1 MNNIFKTLF
10 GYSPDEKKRH
20 FKISLVANN
29 TSSQDNKKT
38 YLKSDFDYNL
48 NLFKNKYNSLLSS
61 DINIREF
68 KFNIKNKIFKAAIF
82 FIDGINDSNSIN
94 EFILKPL
101 LRKTKET
108 NLNKN
113 SKTLE
118 LLKYNNISKRK
129 YKLNIKKFD
138 LKNYLYNLII
148 PHSNIKLDNELNTLI
163 SHINKGFTLLLVETL
178 DHAFIIETKSNNF
191 RSIQEP
197 MTEPI
202 IKSSHQGFIEDI
214 RTNTSMIRRI
224 INNENLVLENISVG
238 NITKTDITICYM
250 ENITNES
257 LISEVK
263 FRLNNINIDS
273 ILYLNDIES
282 LIIDNPISIF
292 PQISSTER
300 PDKAAFNIL
309 NGKIVL
315 LINGLPYALII
326 PTIFIDFLSASED
339 NNLNFI
345 FANFLKIIR
354 YISFF
359 IALFLPGFY
368 IAITTFH
375 QELIPSELLFAI
387 TTSRK
392 SIPFPII
399 LEILIMEFS
408 FELLQEASIRVSSSF
423 STTIGIIG
431 ALILGD
437 AAVSAHIVSPILII
451 IVAFTGISSFSIP
464 DYSLKYSVRILRFL
478 FIILGYFSGFLGI
491 GFASFLLFCYMSNL
505 SSFGIDY
512 FSPYIPDKKDSSNNI
527 FTKPIWMKNK
537 RDKFL
542 NTKKPNLEKENSMN
556 WRNY

>member
-10 GYSPDEKKRH
+10 GYFEKENKH
-20 FKISLVANN
+20 DFKIN
-29 TSSQDNKKT
+29 TSSNILPKDNTKT
-38 YLKSDFDYNL
+38 SLKSDFDYNL
-48 NLFKNKYNSLLSS
+48 NLLKTSYNSIISS

-68 KFNIKNKIFKAAIF
+68 KINIKTKIFKAAIF
-82 FIDGINDSNSIN
+82 FIDGITDSTSIN

-101 LRKTKET
+101 FKKDK
-108 NLNKN
+108 NNIKGIYNK
-113 SKTLE
+113 KLE
-118 LLKYNNISKRK
+118 LLKYNNISNKK
-129 YKLNIKKFD
+129 YKLHVKKFD
-138 LKNYLYNLII
+138 VQNYLFNLII
-148 PHSNIKLDNELNTLI
+148 PHSNVKLENDLNKII
-163 SHINKGFTLLLVETL
+163 SYINKGFTLLLIENL
-178 DHAFIIETKSNNF
+178 NQAFLIETKNNNF
-191 RSIQEP
+191 RSISEP

-214 RTNTSMIRRI
+214 RTNTSMLRKI
-224 INNENLVLENISVG
+224 INNENLIFENISVG
-238 NITKTDITICYM
+238 NLTKTDITICYM

-257 LISEVK
+257 LISEIK

-282 LIIDNPISIF
+282 LIVDDPISIF

-309 NGKIVL
+309 NGKVVI

-354 YISFF
+354 YVSFF
-359 IALFLPGFY
+359 IALLLPGFY

-451 IVAFTGISSFSIP
+451 IVAFTGISIFSIP

-491 GFASFLLFCYMSNL
+491 GFASFILFCYMSNL
-505 SSFGIDY
+505 SSFGINY
-512 FSPYIPDKKDSSNNI
+512 FSPYFPDKKDSSNSI
-527 FTKPIWMKNK
+527 FSKPIWKKNK

-542 NTKKPNLEKENSMN
+542 NTKRPNLEKENSIS
-556 WRNY
+556 WRNL

>member
-10 GYSPDEKKRH
+10 GYFEKENKH
-20 FKISLVANN
+20 DFKIN
-29 TSSQDNKKT
+29 TSSNILPKDNTKT
-38 YLKSDFDYNL
+38 SLKSDFDYNL
-48 NLFKNKYNSLLSS
+48 NLLKTSYNSIISS

-68 KFNIKNKIFKAAIF
+68 KINIKTKIFKAAIF
-82 FIDGINDSNSIN
+82 FIDGITDSTSIN

-101 LRKTKET
+101 FKKDK
-108 NLNKN
+108 NNIKGIYNK
-113 SKTLE
+113 KLE
-118 LLKYNNISKRK
+118 LLKYNNISNKK
-129 YKLNIKKFD
+129 YKLHVKKFD
-138 LKNYLYNLII
+138 VQNYLFNLII
-148 PHSNIKLDNELNTLI
+148 PHSNVKLENDLNKII
-163 SHINKGFTLLLVETL
+163 SYINKGFTLLLIENL
-178 DHAFIIETKSNNF
+178 NQAFLIETKNNNF
-191 RSIQEP
+191 RSISEP

-214 RTNTSMIRRI
+214 RTNTSMLRKI
-224 INNENLVLENISVG
+224 INNENLIFENISVG
-238 NITKTDITICYM
+238 NLTKTDITICYM

-257 LISEVK
+257 LISEIK

-282 LIIDNPISIF
+282 LIVDDPISIF

-309 NGKIVL
+309 NGKVII

-354 YISFF
+354 YVSFF
-359 IALFLPGFY
+359 IALLLPGFY

-451 IVAFTGISSFSIP
+451 IVAFTGISIFSIP

-491 GFASFLLFCYMSNL
+491 GFASFILFCYMSNL
-505 SSFGIDY
+505 SSFGINY
-512 FSPYIPDKKDSSNNI
+512 FSPYFPDKKDSSNNI
-527 FTKPIWMKNK
+527 FSKPIWKKNK

-542 NTKKPNLEKENSMN
+542 NTKRPNLEKENSIS
-556 WRNY
+556 WRNL

>member
-10 GYSPDEKKRH
+10 GYFEKENKH
-20 FKISLVANN
+20 DFKIN
-29 TSSQDNKKT
+29 TSSNILPKDNTKT
-38 YLKSDFDYNL
+38 SLKSDFDYNL
-48 NLFKNKYNSLLSS
+48 NLLKTSYNSIISS

-68 KFNIKNKIFKAAIF
+68 KINIKTKIFKAAIF
-82 FIDGINDSNSIN
+82 FIDGITDSTSIN

-101 LRKTKET
+101 FKKDK
-108 NLNKN
+108 NNIKGIYNK
-113 SKTLE
+113 KLE
-118 LLKYNNISKRK
+118 LLKYNNISNKK
-129 YKLNIKKFD
+129 YKLHVKKFD
-138 LKNYLYNLII
+138 VQNYLFNLII
-148 PHSNIKLDNELNTLI
+148 PHSNVKLENDLNKII
-163 SHINKGFTLLLVETL
+163 SYINKGFTLLLIENL
-178 DHAFIIETKSNNF
+178 NQAFLIETKNNNF
-191 RSIQEP
+191 RSISEP

-214 RTNTSMIRRI
+214 RTNTSMLRKI
-224 INNENLVLENISVG
+224 INNENLIFENISVG
-238 NITKTDITICYM
+238 NLTKTDITICYM

-257 LISEVK
+257 LISEIK

-282 LIIDNPISIF
+282 LIVDDPISIF

-309 NGKIVL
+309 NGKVII

-354 YISFF
+354 YVSFF
-359 IALFLPGFY
+359 IALLLPGFY

-451 IVAFTGISSFSIP
+451 IVAFTGISIFSIP

-491 GFASFLLFCYMSNL
+491 GFASFILFCYMSNL
-505 SSFGIDY
+505 SSFGINY
-512 FSPYIPDKKDSSNNI
+512 FSPYFPDKKDSSNSI
-527 FTKPIWMKNK
+527 FSKPIWKKNK

-542 NTKKPNLEKENSMN
+542 NTKRPNLEKENSIS
-556 WRNY
+556 WRNL

>member
-10 GYSPDEKKRH
+10 GYFEKENKH
-20 FKISLVANN
+20 DFKIN
-29 TSSQDNKKT
+29 TSSNILPKDNTKT
-38 YLKSDFDYNL
+38 SLKSDFDYNL
-48 NLFKNKYNSLLSS
+48 NLLKTSYNSIISS

-68 KFNIKNKIFKAAIF
+68 KINIKTKIFKAAIF
-82 FIDGINDSNSIN
+82 FIDGITDSTSIN

-101 LRKTKET
+101 FKKDK
-108 NLNKN
+108 NNIKGIYNK
-113 SKTLE
+113 KLE
-118 LLKYNNISKRK
+118 LLKYNNISNKK
-129 YKLNIKKFD
+129 YKLHVKKFD
-138 LKNYLYNLII
+138 VQNYLFNLIL
-148 PHSNIKLDNELNTLI
+148 PHSNVKLEKDLNKII
-163 SHINKGFTLLLVETL
+163 SYINKGFTLLLIENL
-178 DHAFIIETKSNNF
+178 NQAFLIETKNNNF
-191 RSIQEP
+191 RSISEP

-214 RTNTSMIRRI
+214 RTNTSMLRKI
-224 INNENLVLENISVG
+224 INNENLIFENISVG
-238 NITKTDITICYM
+238 NLTKTDITICYM

-257 LISEVK
+257 LISEIK

-282 LIIDNPISIF
+282 LIVDDPISIF

-309 NGKIVL
+309 NGKVII

-354 YISFF
+354 YVSFF
-359 IALFLPGFY
+359 IALLLPGFY

-451 IVAFTGISSFSIP
+451 IVAFTGISIFSIP

-491 GFASFLLFCYMSNL
+491 GFASFILFCYMSNL
-505 SSFGIDY
+505 SSFGINY
-512 FSPYIPDKKDSSNNI
+512 FSPYFPDKKDSSNSI
-527 FTKPIWMKNK
+527 FSKPIWKKNK

-542 NTKKPNLEKENSMN
+542 NTKRPNLEKENSIS
-556 WRNY
+556 WRNL

>member
-10 GYSPDEKKRH
+10 GYFEKENKH
-20 FKISLVANN
+20 DFKIN
-29 TSSQDNKKT
+29 TSSNILPKDNTKT
-38 YLKSDFDYNL
+38 SLKSDFDYNL
-48 NLFKNKYNSLLSS
+48 NLLKTSYNSIISS

-68 KFNIKNKIFKAAIF
+68 KINIKTKIFKAAIF
-82 FIDGINDSNSIN
+82 FIDGITDSTSIN

-101 LRKTKET
+101 FKKDK
-108 NLNKN
+108 NNIKGIYNK
-113 SKTLE
+113 KLE
-118 LLKYNNISKRK
+118 LLKYNNISNKK
-129 YKLNIKKFD
+129 YKLHVKKFD
-138 LKNYLYNLII
+138 VQNYLFNLLL
-148 PHSNIKLDNELNTLI
+148 PHSNVKLENDLNKII
-163 SHINKGFTLLLVETL
+163 SYINKGFTLILIENLNQ
-178 DHAFIIETKSNNF
+178 AFLIETKNNNF
-191 RSIQEP
+191 RSISEP

-214 RTNTSMIRRI
+214 RTNTSMLRKI
-224 INNENLVLENISVG
+224 INNENLIFENISVG
-238 NITKTDITICYM
+238 NLTKTDITICYM

-257 LISEVK
+257 LISEIK

-282 LIIDNPISIF
+282 LIVDDPISIF

-309 NGKIVL
+309 NGKVII

-354 YISFF
+354 YVSFF
-359 IALFLPGFY
+359 IALLLPGFY

-451 IVAFTGISSFSIP
+451 IVAFTGISIFSIP

-491 GFASFLLFCYMSNL
+491 GFASFILFCYMSNL
-505 SSFGIDY
+505 SSFGINY
-512 FSPYIPDKKDSSNNI
+512 FSPYFPDKKDSSNSI
-527 FTKPIWMKNK
+527 FSKPIWKKNK

-542 NTKKPNLEKENSMN
+542 NTKRPNLEKENSIS
-556 WRNY
+556 WRNL